1 MSLRPLRC
9 RTSAAS
15 STPADI
21 NSDGSVDTTD
31 LDAMYEL
38 LGMCRTDLDN
48 SGEIDFNDLLNVLVD
63 FGDTCE

>member
-1 MSLRPLRC
+1 
-9 RTSAAS
+9 
-15 STPADI
+15 
-21 NSDGSVDTTD
+21 
-31 LDAMYEL
+31 MYEL